1 MADGS
6 NSGKGQTNVPK
17 TVPFPKSSLFVQ
29 VLPPLEL
36 VENIFQT
43 KTF

>member
-29 VLPPLEL
+29 VLPPLDL
-36 VENIFQT
+36 LENIFLA
-43 KTF
+43 KLF